1 MNGGFQFGPKSVF
14 SSYFSWTTL
23 GTKDNSDSAKHRN
36 RKRST
41 LRKALKVN
49 RKKEH
54 GTIGVNAM
62 KKKLRKA
69 IVRYTPVNNIVNLGT
84 TALTEGE
91 TKLLQKGLSFVP
103 TPARIP
109 QEDIMKSLN
118 EFIRRMKLQFHFF
131 SPPNAQKQ
139 WTIQNSIHLG
149 PTG

>member
-1 MNGGFQFGPKSVF
+1 MNGSFQFGPKSVF

-41 LRKALKVN
+41 LRKVLKVN

-69 IVRYTPVNNIVNLGT
+69 IVCYKPV
-84 TALTEGE
+84 
-91 TKLLQKGLSFVP
+91 K
-103 TPARIP
+103 
-109 QEDIMKSLN
+109 
-118 EFIRRMKLQFHFF
+118 
-131 SPPNAQKQ
+131 
-139 WTIQNSIHLG
+139 
-149 PTG
+149 